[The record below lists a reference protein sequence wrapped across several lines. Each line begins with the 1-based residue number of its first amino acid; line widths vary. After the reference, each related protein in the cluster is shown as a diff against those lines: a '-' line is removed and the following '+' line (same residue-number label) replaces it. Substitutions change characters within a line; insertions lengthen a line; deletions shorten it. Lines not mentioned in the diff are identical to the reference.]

1 VISETVV
8 LDSSVFV
15 AIFRGED
22 DGAELTACAL
32 RYKQRL
38 VSAATWLEAAIVCEG
53 SKSRGGTD
61 RFERI
66 VGALGVEV
74 VPLTPEQARIAL
86 EAFKQF
92 GKGRGAKASLNY
104 GDCFV
109 YALAKER
116 GAPLLFKGN
125 DFIHTDLQPA

>member
-22 DGAELTACAL
+22 DGAALTACAL

-53 SKSRGGTD
+53 SKNRGGTD